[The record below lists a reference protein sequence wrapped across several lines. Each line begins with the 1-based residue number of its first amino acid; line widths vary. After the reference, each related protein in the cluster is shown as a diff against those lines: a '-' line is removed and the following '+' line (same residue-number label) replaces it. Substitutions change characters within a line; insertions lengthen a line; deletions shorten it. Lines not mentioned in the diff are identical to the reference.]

1 MIRTTIP
8 ALTPS
13 RRQRQDAVR
22 REEQSQLPDPG
33 GAGMGYSI
41 DPRTDR
47 QYIEEFRRNP
57 IGRHSPGLQRL
68 LNAMR
73 HDPTGWQVIL
83 VSRLPFAEWVLGRMP
98 PKRTEPIQI
107 ESEPVFLSRE
117 EAEWEVFRRRW
128 RAATGEDINLP
139 FRD

>member
-1 MIRTTIP
+1 
-8 ALTPS
+8 
-13 RRQRQDAVR
+13 
-22 REEQSQLPDPG
+22 
-33 GAGMGYSI
+33 MGYSI